1 MKVYPLDCN
10 ACLDYISTDEDAR
23 QIKCGRSVVPL
34 DYGSECPLTK
44 SGE

>member
-23 QIKCGRSVVPL
+23 TIRCCRSPVPL
-34 DYGSECPLTK
+34 EFGSECPLTK
-44 SGE
+44 EGN